1 MEKQKGRSLDEVKT
15 FAEQAR
21 LHVCHW
27 FTVDDL
33 NHLKRG
39 GRISAATALF
49 GTMLSIKPVMH
60 VDDEGRLIPVSKARG
75 RRASLLA
82 LVDRMAQT
90 AIDPANQTVFIS
102 HGDCLEDAEFVAS
115 ELRRRLN
122 VQTIHINYV
131 GPVIGNHSGPGTMA
145 LFFLGTQ
152 R

>member
-1 MEKQKGRSLDEVKT
+1 M
-15 FAEQAR
+15 
-21 LHVCHW
+21 
-27 FTVDDL
+27 DDL